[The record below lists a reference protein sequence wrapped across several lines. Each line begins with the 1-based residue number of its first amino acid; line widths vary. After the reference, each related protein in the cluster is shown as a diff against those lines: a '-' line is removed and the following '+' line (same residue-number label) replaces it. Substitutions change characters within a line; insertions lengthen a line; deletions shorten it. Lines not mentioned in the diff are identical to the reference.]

1 MAVFDVQALSFSNA
15 NRGGRSTWRA
25 SSSAEQQGRW
35 ITREL
40 QTGRE
45 REGESCNKRPTHRH
59 LSLSLSLNIYVYIK
73 ERNTGFTDGGVD
85 GRTSIFALLLRLLL
99 PFVCMYVCD
108 DCGFGKARAHMYT
121 SQRISRTHHACVSRI

>member
-1 MAVFDVQALSFSNA
+1 MSKHCRFRMPTEGGDRPGEHHHRQN
-15 NRGGRSTWRA
+15 NRGDGSLVNCR
-25 SSSAEQQGRW
+25 
-35 ITREL
+35 REERE
-40 QTGRE
+40 RE